1 MNPRGGRGGG
11 GRVRADV
18 DARGRVAARR
28 PDDDARVLGDDAAV
42 LADDVAVAHL
52 HRAHHPLLEIEVQRA
67 AHRQLVLNHLQ
78 LACRIAPLYIYYMK
92 HRSLPSLHIR

>member
-18 DARGRVAARR
+18 DARGRVAGRR
-28 PDDDARVLGDDAAV
+28 ADDDARVLGDDAAV

-52 HRAHHPLLEIEVQRA
+52 HRAHHPLLEVKVQRA
-67 AHRQLVLNHLQ
+67 AHRQLVLDHLQ
-78 LACRIAPLYIYYMK
+78 SRIYMYIFF
-92 HRSLPSLHIR
+92 L